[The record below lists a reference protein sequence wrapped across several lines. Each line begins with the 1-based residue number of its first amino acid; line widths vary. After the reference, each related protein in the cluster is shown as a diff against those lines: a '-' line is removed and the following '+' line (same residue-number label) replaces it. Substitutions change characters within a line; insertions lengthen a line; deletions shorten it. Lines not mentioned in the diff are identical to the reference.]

1 MYARCSFGCRMR
13 AALLGVS
20 QSAGTLRVG
29 KGAGAS
35 DILAEVNG
43 EAVFVAVLE
52 AVIDGVHA
60 GWGGG
65 AAH

>member
-1 MYARCSFGCRMR
+1 MR
-13 AALLGVS
+13 AALLGGS

-29 KGAGAS
+29 QGAGAR
-35 DILAEVNG
+35 DILAELDG

-52 AVIDGVHA
+52 AVIDGMHD

-65 AAH
+65 AAS